1 MREEISLR
9 NKVRT
14 VKVRNRK
21 AGMKWVELKRAKRSQ
36 REDKGNCQPVPQTAK
51 VSATKTHQR
60 VIKCIFLD
68 AVTAP
73 KNSKRKKTSEES
85 SKSSTSST
93 TTTVGRQTNNSLAA
107 ATGQIVIQ
115 PVANSHK
122 KKLKTSQV

>member
-36 REDKGNCQPVPQTAK
+36 REDKGNCRPVPQTAK

-60 VIKCIFLD
+60 VIKCIFFRCSHSTQEL
-68 AVTAP
+68 
-73 KNSKRKKTSEES
+73 KKEENKRGELEVLNFFDDHDSRAS
-85 SKSSTSST
+85 D
-93 TTTVGRQTNNSLAA
+93 Q
-107 ATGQIVIQ
+107 
-115 PVANSHK
+115 
-122 KKLKTSQV
+122 